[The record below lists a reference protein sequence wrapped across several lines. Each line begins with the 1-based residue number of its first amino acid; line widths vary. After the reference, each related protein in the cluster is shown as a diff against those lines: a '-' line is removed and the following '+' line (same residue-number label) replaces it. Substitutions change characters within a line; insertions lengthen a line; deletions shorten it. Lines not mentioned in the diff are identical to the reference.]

1 MKNIPTVLTIAGSDS
16 GGGAGIQADLKTFLA
31 LSVYGYTAVT
41 SVTAQNT
48 MGIYGNYELPG
59 NFVYKQIEAAAHDTE
74 IDAAKTGMLSNA
86 DIVANVAKA
95 IRDFK
100 IKNLVV
106 DPVIRAKDGSSLLK
120 DNALETFVT
129 EIVPLALVIT
139 PNIYET
145 EILTGAEVKSVDD
158 MEQSAEKIS
167 KLGAEVVVVK
177 GGHLPKDGKVI
188 DVIYINGPKDP
199 PTGLRPRRGSS
210 TDLGRE
216 KFEYLEYPYIRT
228 RNTHGIGCTFS
239 AGIAANLAKGYDA
252 LTSIK
257 SARDY
262 VQGAL
267 QNELKVGK
275 GWGPL
280 NHGWAWQE

>member
-1 MKNIPTVLTIAGSDS
+1 MKDTPTVLTIAGSDS

-31 LSVYGYTAVT
+31 LNVYGYTAVT

-48 MGIYGNYELPG
+48 MGIYGIYELPG
-59 NFVYKQIEAAAHDTE
+59 NFVYKQIEAAAQDTG
-74 IDAAKTGMLSNA
+74 IDAAKTGMLSNV

-106 DPVIRAKDGSSLLK
+106 DPVIRAKDRSSLLK
-120 DNALETFVT
+120 DDALETFVA

-139 PNIYET
+139 PNIHEA
-145 EILTGAEVKSVDD
+145 EILTGAEVKSVND
-158 MEQSAEKIS
+158 MERSAEKIN

-188 DVIYINGPKDP
+188 DVCYING
-199 PTGLRPRRGSS
+199 
-210 TDLGRE
+210 
-216 KFEYLEYPYIRT
+216 KFEYLEHHYIET
-228 RNTHGIGCTFS
+228 RNTHGIGCTLS

-252 LTSIK
+252 LTSIRF
-257 SARDY
+257 ARDY

-267 QNELKVGK
+267 QNELKIGK
-275 GWGPL
+275 GCGPL
-280 NHGWAWQE
+280 NHGWIWQK

>member
-1 MKNIPTVLTIAGSDS
+1 MKDIPTVLTIAGSDS

-31 LSVYGYTAVT
+31 LNVFGYTAVT

-48 MGIYGNYELPG
+48 MGIYGIYELPG
-59 NFVYKQIEAAAHDTE
+59 NFVYRQIEAAAQDTG
-74 IDAAKTGMLSNA
+74 IDAAKTGMLSNT
-86 DIVANVAKA
+86 DIVVNVAKA
-95 IRDFK
+95 VRYFK

-120 DNALETFVT
+120 DDALETFVA

-139 PNIYET
+139 PNIHEA
-145 EILTGAEVKSVDD
+145 EILTGAEVKSVND

-177 GGHLPKDGKVI
+177 GGHLPKDGKVV
-188 DVIYINGPKDP
+188 DVGYING
-199 PTGLRPRRGSS
+199 
-210 TDLGRE
+210 
-216 KFEYLEYPYIRT
+216 KFEYLEYPYIET
-228 RNTHGIGCTFS
+228 RNTHGIGCTLS

-252 LTSIK
+252 LTSIRF
-257 SARDY
+257 ARDY

-267 QNELKVGK
+267 QNELKVGR

-280 NHGWAWQE
+280 NHGWIWQK